1 MMFIAIAWSPFIAL
15 LVTLPDIHVRN
26 FLEAPYRS
34 AAVDDRDLQR
44 NIAKGETV

>member
-1 MMFIAIAWSPFIAL
+1 MLICIFNWEAHHD
-15 LVTLPDIHVRN
+15 VTLPDIHVRN